1 MQDMRIEARM
11 VPDHPADLGI
21 LARGSLKQLDGLK
34 KDPALLAGVK
44 AWKEE
49 RKNGRVQRE
58 A

>member
-21 LARGSLKQLDGLK
+21 LARGILKQLDELK
-34 KDPALLAGVK
+34 KDPAFLAEFN

-49 RKNGRVQRE
+49 RENGRVQRE